1 MTRSVVLGM
10 AGMATSVALIA
21 GCGGSGTE
29 VTRAAGGGVS
39 LADLK
44 AAPASS
50 TGAKRV
56 SIVLP
61 AGLDPRH
68 LLWDEAARREAA
80 TSGVVFS
87 STTQSEGEG
96 LSDTIRRAIR
106 QGGAALLVIPG
117 AEEDLGPVLA
127 EARDRGVAVLTLLDP
142 VAVEGDPVPAV
153 VRGDLGPASKEL
165 VAAVVEDAP
174 KLGKSAS
181 GPALVTF
188 VPDFMESEARANALF
203 RAAEEAGLSL
213 IGEKPMALPTDE
225 LTGGTMIAEVRD
237 ENPGLSI
244 VLAADDPSFS
254 AAIAA
259 RNLGTEEQRF
269 GIAGFVVNA
278 TLLELVRSNFASAAA
293 FVDDQVIGSFA
304 VRNALALIDG
314 GQVEDRI
321 VTPLPLRRAPGDPAP
336 IPEDLDT
343 EVELMGRMPGGSGP
357 MPVSP
362 SPEP

>member
-1 MTRSVVLGM
+1 M
-10 AGMATSVALIA
+10 AGLATSMALIA

-29 VTRAAGGGVS
+29 EMTATRGGVS

-68 LLWDEAARREAA
+68 LLWDEAARREAS

-87 STTQSEGEG
+87 STTQAEGEA
-96 LSDTIRRAIR
+96 LSETIRRTIR

-117 AEEDLGPVLA
+117 EEEDLGPVLA
-127 EARDRGVAVLTLLDP
+127 EARDRGMTVLTLLDP
-142 VAVEGDPVPAV
+142 VAVEGKLVPAV

-188 VPDFMESEARANALF
+188 VPEFMESEARAKALF
-203 RAAEEAGLSL
+203 QAAQEAGLSM
-213 IGEKPMALPTDE
+213 IGEGPLPLPTDE
-225 LTGGTMIAEVRD
+225 LTGGKVIAEVRD
-237 ENPGLSI
+237 GNPGLSM
-244 VLAADDPSFS
+244 VLAADDSSFS

-269 GIAGFVVNA
+269 VVAGYVVNA

-293 FVDDQVIGSFA
+293 FLDDQVIGIFA
-304 VRNALALIDG
+304 LRSALDLIEG
-314 GQVEDRI
+314 GEVEDRI

-336 IPEDLDT
+336 IPEYLDT
-343 EVELMGRMPGGSGP
+343 EAELMGRIPGGSGP
-357 MPVSP
+357 ESINPTNRP
-362 SPEP
+362 